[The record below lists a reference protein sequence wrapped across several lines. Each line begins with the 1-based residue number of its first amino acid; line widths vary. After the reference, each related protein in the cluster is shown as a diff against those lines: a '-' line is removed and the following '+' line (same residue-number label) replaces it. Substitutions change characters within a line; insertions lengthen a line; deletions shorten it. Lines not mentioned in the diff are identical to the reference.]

1 MIGRVRALQA
11 DTRGASLTEVLVGT
25 VIGAMV
31 MSVIVSTIFTTND
44 LRLRADDR
52 SQFAGDLAVASLSF
66 DRDGF
71 MATAG
76 ASARSQTSSTSC
88 ATAIDLGFNEGGSSV
103 RYQTAS
109 GSLVRISGAGTRT
122 LVRNVSGC
130 TWQSIQIG
138 SGRSTILVTLTVT
151 GTSGET
157 LSQILRAAPR
167 MW

>member
-1 MIGRVRALQA
+1 MIRRIRAFQA

-31 MSVIVSTIFTTND
+31 MSVIVSTIFTSND
-44 LRLRADDR
+44 LRQRADDR
-52 SQFAGDLAVASLSF
+52 SQFAADLSVASLSF
-66 DRDGF
+66 DRDGL

-76 ASARSQTSSTSC
+76 ASAASQTSSTSC

-109 GSLVRISGAGTRT
+109 GNLVRISGAGTRT

-138 SGRSTILVTLTVT
+138 SGRSTILVTLTLT
-151 GTSGET
+151 GSSGET